1 MSIPAQNMKIKTPSR
16 RKIVTEALPSASQK
30 EGKEKEI
37 EQVLPKTYI
46 RFNLS
51 ERIEHAILL
60 VSFTI
65 LGITG
70 LAQKYADSP
79 AGGFTLQLFGG
90 IENSRIIHHFAAFV
104 LIAVSIYHIM
114 AVAYRVFVMRATLN
128 MLPLPSDFVH
138 LYHDIL
144 FYIGKRKRKAYY
156 GRYNYAEK
164 AEYLAVVWGTV
175 IMAITG
181 FMMLNPIAT
190 TRFLPGEF
198 IPAAKAAHGGEAL
211 LAVLAIIL
219 WHFYHVHLK
228 HFNKS
233 MFTGK
238 MTEEEMQD
246 EHPAELAMIKAG
258 EDNERPSALSIRQR
272 ENMFFP
278 IAMVVTAALT
288 FGLYKFATFE
298 VTAITTIPPGET
310 APIFVPFTPTPSP
323 IPVPTATSGPG
334 GLKSWDGGISQ
345 LFASRCGTCHV
356 QGNLGGLSLADYQS
370 ALKGGDTGPAIVPG
384 DPSASVLV
392 KVQSAGGHPG
402 QLSQSELDQ
411 IIQWIQA
418 GAPEK

>member
-1 MSIPAQNMKIKTPSR
+1 
-16 RKIVTEALPSASQK
+16 VTEALPSASQK
-30 EGKEKEI
+30 EGKEKEA
-37 EQVLPKTYI
+37 EQVKPKTYT
-46 RFNLS
+46 RFSIS

-70 LAQKYADSP
+70 LAQKFADSQLG
-79 AGGFTLQLFGG
+79 AFTLQLFGG
-90 IENSRIIHHFAAFV
+90 IENSRTIHHFAAYI

-114 AVAYRVFVMRATLN
+114 AVTYRVFVMRASLN

-138 LYHDIL
+138 LYQDIL
-144 FYIGKRKRKAYY
+144 FYIGKRKHKAYY

-164 AEYLAVVWGTV
+164 AEYLAVVWGTL

-238 MTEEEMQD
+238 MTEEEMRED
-246 EHPAELAMIKAG
+246 HPAELAMIEAG
-258 EDNERPSALSIRQR
+258 QADDQRPSVQSIRQR
-272 ENMFFP
+272 ENVFFP
-278 IAMVVTAALT
+278 VAMIFTVVLT

-298 VTAITTIPPGET
+298 ETAIATIPAGET

-323 IPVPTATSGPG
+323 IPAPTATAGVVG
-334 GLKSWDGGISQ
+334 GLTSWDGGVSQ
-345 LFASRCGTCHV
+345 LFASRCGACHV
-356 QGNLGGLSLADYQS
+356 QGNLGGLSLATYQS
-370 ALKGGDTGPAIVPG
+370 ALKGGSSGPAIVPG
-384 DPSASVLV
+384 DPSTSMLV
-392 KVQSAGGHPG
+392 QIQSTGGHPG
-402 QLSQSELDQ
+402 QLSQSELNQ

>member
-1 MSIPAQNMKIKTPSR
+1 
-16 RKIVTEALPSASQK
+16 VTEALPTVQEI
-30 EGKEKEI
+30 EGKEKEGGQAFI
-37 EQVLPKTYI
+37 KTYT

-51 ERIEHAILL
+51 ERIEHVILL

-70 LAQKYADSP
+70 LAQKFANSP
-79 AGGFTLQLFGG
+79 GGEFVLQLFGG
-90 IENSRIIHHFAAFV
+90 IENSRTIHHFAAYV
-104 LIAVSIYHIM
+104 LLAVSIYHIM
-114 AVAYRVFVMRATLN
+114 AVIYRVFILRASLS

-144 FYIGKRKRKAYY
+144 YYFGKRKRKAYY

-164 AEYLAVVWGTV
+164 AEYLAVVWGTL

-190 TRFLPGEF
+190 TRILPGEF

-233 MFTGK
+233 MFTGQ
-238 MTEEEMQD
+238 MTEEEMSE

-258 EDNERPSALSIRQR
+258 QADQRPPVQTIRQR
-272 ENMFFP
+272 ENFFFP
-278 IAMVVTAALT
+278 VAMIFTIALT

-298 VTAITTIPPGET
+298 ETAIATVPRGET
-310 APIFVPFTPTPSP
+310 APVFVPFTPTPSP
-323 IPVPTATSGPG
+323 VPVPTATAGPG
-334 GLKSWDGGISQ
+334 GMNSWEGGVSQ
-345 LFASRCGTCHV
+345 LLASRCGACHV
-356 QGNLGGLSLADYQS
+356 QGNLGGLSLSTYQG
-370 ALKGGDTGPAIVPG
+370 ALNGGSRGPAIVPG
-384 DPSASVLV
+384 DPEASVLV
-392 KVQSAGGHPG
+392 QIQSAGGHPG

-411 IIQWIQA
+411 IIRWIQA
-418 GAPEK
+418 GASEK

>member
-1 MSIPAQNMKIKTPSR
+1 
-16 RKIVTEALPSASQK
+16 VTEALPSIH
-30 EGKEKEI
+30 ELDDKEKEAG
-37 EQVLPKTYI
+37 LTHPKTYS

-60 VSFTI
+60 LSFTI

-70 LAQKYADSP
+70 LAQKFANSQ
-79 AGGFTLQLFGG
+79 GGEWILQLFGG
-90 IENSRIIHHFAAFV
+90 IENSRAIHHLAAYV
-104 LIAVSIYHIM
+104 LLAVSIYHIM
-114 AVAYRVFVMRATLN
+114 AVIYRVFVTGATLS

-144 FYIGKRKRKAYY
+144 YYFGKRKRKAYY

-164 AEYLAVVWGTV
+164 AEYLAVVWGTL

-233 MFTGK
+233 MFTGE
-238 MTEEEMQD
+238 MTEEEMRED
-246 EHPAELAMIKAG
+246 HPAELAMIKAG
-258 EDNERPSALSIRQR
+258 QANQHPPLPAIRQR
-272 ENMFFP
+272 EKVFFP
-278 IAMVVTAALT
+278 VAMIFSVALI

-298 VTAITTIPPGET
+298 VTAIATAPRGET
-310 APIFVPFTPTPSP
+310 APVFVPFTPTPSP
-323 IPVPTATSGPG
+323 VPVPTATTGPG
-334 GLKSWDGGISQ
+334 GLNSWDGGISQ
-345 LFASRCGTCHV
+345 LFASRCGACHV
-356 QGNLGGLSLADYQS
+356 QGNLGGLSLATYQS
-370 ALKGGDTGPAIVPG
+370 ALKGGSRGPAIVPG
-384 DPSASVLV
+384 DPDTSVLV
-392 KVQSAGGHPG
+392 QIQSAGGHPG
-402 QLSQSELDQ
+402 QLSQSELNQ
-411 IIQWIQA
+411 IIRWIQA